1 MLSVAMK
8 AAQMMQEALEDLCW
22 PNEGARFSGF
32 QFALGV
38 EGEVVSR
45 GHGGAESSE
54 EGSSHMAPRTLF
66 DLASVTKLFT
76 ASLASVLHAAGE
88 IDLDSSLGSWCDLQE
103 PMAGLTTR
111 QLLTH
116 TSGLPPWWEEQS
128 TRNSTIQVLKG
139 LMPDDEQK
147 GEIVY
152 SCTGYSLFAVCLEEK
167 FGQGFNELV
176 GERLL
181 EPLGLDAITFNPEE
195 TSAIAIAKEPAEE
208 IARGKVHDPR
218 ARAMDGVS
226 GNAGLFG
233 NAEDVARFFM
243 EVINPSSKIF
253 NNVARKELFTPT
265 VSGEWDQ
272 AIGFRHKDN
281 ARLGA
286 AAGFF
291 SHSGFTG
298 TLAMVDPESQTVGVL
313 LTNRLQ
319 CESSREEMGEV
330 YRMFAEWVGE
340 KNG

>member
-8 AAQMMQEALEDLCW
+8 VAQMTQEALEDLCW

-38 EGEVVSR
+38 EGNIISR
-45 GHGGAESSE
+45 GHGGAESSRE
-54 EGSSHMAPRTLF
+54 DSSRVSPMTLF

-76 ASLASVLHAAGE
+76 ASLASVLHSAGE
-88 IDLDSSLGSWCDLQE
+88 INLDSHLGSWCDLPE
-103 PMAGLTTR
+103 PLGLLTAR
-111 QLLTH
+111 ELLTH
-116 TSGLPPWWEEQS
+116 TSGLPPWWEEQN
-128 TRNSTIQVLKG
+128 TRKSTIEVLKG
-139 LMPDDEQK
+139 LLPDDEQK

-181 EPLGLDAITFNPEE
+181 KPLGLDAITFNPAE
-195 TSAIAIAKEPAEE
+195 TSAIAIAKEPDEE

-253 NNVARKELFTPT
+253 NNVSRKELFSPT

-272 AIGFRHKDN
+272 AVGFRHRDH
-281 ARLGA
+281 ARLGSA
-286 AAGFF
+286 SRFF

-319 CESSREEMGEV
+319 CETSREEMGEV

-340 KNG
+340 QSG